1 MYGYFTCLDC
11 KVYLFLGKSVIRDD
25 KPSYFHIGSALEPR
39 NAARPE
45 LNRVLWKM
53 LADHA
58 EHNLRV
64 AIQGD
69 ETFERIREDETF
81 VRIGG
86 DTDIDISF
94 EEYLKD
100 WPG

>member
-1 MYGYFTCLDC
+1 MYGRLACMDC
-11 KVYLFLGKSVIRDD
+11 KVALWPGKAVKRGGKVSF
-25 KPSYFHIGSALEPR
+25 FHVGSAEQPP

-64 AIQGD
+64 ALQGHEDDEYIIQEG
-69 ETFERIREDETF
+69 F
-81 VRIGG
+81 VGIGG
-86 DTDIDISF
+86 DTPHDISF
-94 EEYLKD
+94 EDYLKD